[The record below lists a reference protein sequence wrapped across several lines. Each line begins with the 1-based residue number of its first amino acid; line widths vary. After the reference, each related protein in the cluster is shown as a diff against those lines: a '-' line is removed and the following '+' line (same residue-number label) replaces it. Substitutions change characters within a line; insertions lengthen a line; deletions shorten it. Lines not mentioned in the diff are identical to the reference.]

1 MNENKQGLTDA
12 VTEAL
17 KMLDEIPLEEWNTKS
32 GKHGRVVDYRME
44 AYQDVV
50 VYEDGTEERF
60 DIGD

>member
-17 KMLDEIPLEEWNTKS
+17 KMLDEIPLEEWNTKN

>member
-1 MNENKQGLTDA
+1 MGDI
-12 VTEAL
+12 VFDAL
-17 KMLDEIPLEEWNTKS
+17 KMLDETPLEEWGNRI